1 MRLAENEIAVI
12 KQIIAELD
20 PVARIYLFGSR
31 TDDTK
36 KGGDIDIIILS
47 KNLTLKDKLKI
58 RYELKNILGNRKI
71 DLIITPKP
79 ITHFTKIALK
89 ESILL

>member
-1 MRLAENEIAVI
+1 MRLAENEIAAI
-12 KQIIAELD
+12 KQIITELD

-47 KNLTLKDKLKI
+47 KVLTFKDKLKI
-58 RYELKNILGNRKI
+58 RYKLKSILGNRKI

-79 ITHFTKIALK
+79 VTHFTKIALK